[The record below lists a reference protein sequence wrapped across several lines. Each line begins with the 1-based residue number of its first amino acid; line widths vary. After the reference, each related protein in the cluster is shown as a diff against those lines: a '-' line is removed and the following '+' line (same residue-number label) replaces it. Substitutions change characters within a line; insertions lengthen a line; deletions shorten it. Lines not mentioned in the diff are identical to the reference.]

1 MNSRLKEE
9 YKEIIMNPLNNIG
22 MTIGLFKEDNLY
34 EGKLSLLGAK
44 DSPYKGGL
52 FFLKLSFPQE
62 YPNKGPKIIFL
73 TPIYHINVNCRRGNC
88 SDCEELGYVSVSF
101 INWWKPETTVKEIL
115 TQLFSIFYW
124 PNPDFRYST

>member
-9 YKEIIMNPLNNIG
+9 YKEIIMNPLHKIG

-52 FFLKLSFPQE
+52 FFLKLSFPQ
-62 YPNKGPKIIFL
+62 
-73 TPIYHINVNCRRGNC
+73 
-88 SDCEELGYVSVSF
+88 
-101 INWWKPETTVKEIL
+101 
-115 TQLFSIFYW
+115 
-124 PNPDFRYST
+124 